1 MGRGERDKADPNLIV
16 DGSRRPHPSKR
27 VQGLDYPQTVTKLK
41 TANKGNEGVDAENVA
56 EHSKDRE
63 NLVNRKKA
71 LRIDTFFV
79 KNTSTRPQAV
89 GEALNA
95 DGTLKDASEIEWLH
109 SPSEM
114 EGTVSLKRMPDNEEV
129 EDGGESD
136 SMGTIRQP
144 KPKRQKKQASV
155 STQNLDSVESVANKV
170 ATVAD
175 DLVLENEEKTNEDLS
190 NEESENGESDG
201 EQEDVPYTPEE
212 EEARNKFLLVLKNS
226 KVKQTATA
234 TSKVHQTRDI
244 RLCYREGTRIIG
256 DEEIAGYFCTFCL
269 NGKPSK
275 GPQGWCTGNV
285 TSRRR
290 HLARK
295 HYEAYVT
302 VCKSNGINPKEGPP
316 EGWKPSK
323 GFKQRNISEFAVKA
337 TKLPKVTKDG
347 IREYLLELIVDCDL
361 PFQFA
366 DRSSLR
372 RLLMYINPKLVNTDI
387 PHKSTIAMAVDEKV
401 KKLDEIDRKLLQLLC
416 LVGDN
421 VTTNDVSVRY
431 VCKVLDPP
439 RKELVPSE
447 VRGRCINHA
456 INLAAAWFIKGLG
469 IPSAAKVKHAIHGK
483 QYEAADSTDDGD
495 DGQEESDE
503 DDVADE
509 EFDVDVNPDLE
520 ANADDEDAMLGTT
533 ITDFE
538 PGDVVGKVMAFVNQV
553 RASSEPTRD
562 FLKQLCLTNGCK
574 PCDLKLWV
582 KTRWGSLSDCFEVAL
597 GMRRAIDDFCVLTDG
612 RSNIPPLRKPKHWKD
627 FRLSQDEWTIVELA
641 YECLKVPASMHSQL
655 SAEKTPTCHKVY
667 PLIIQLIAEWEEYQ
681 DDPEYDLVKHALKVG
696 LANIKKWYQTTKGS
710 LMYFITH
717 VLDPTRKLTFLEA
730 AWEEDTLKAA
740 KKNFEKIVRSLA
752 IRVPSGLLKLQAS
765 DAAGMDNFMDQFIKK
780 KKPILAIPTSVG
792 YENVNPLEEFKRY
805 FARPCLGGVIKGL
818 NTLCFS

>member
-1 MGRGERDKADPNLIV
+1 M
-16 DGSRRPHPSKR
+16 
-27 VQGLDYPQTVTKLK
+27 
-41 TANKGNEGVDAENVA
+41 
-56 EHSKDRE
+56 
-63 NLVNRKKA
+63 
-71 LRIDTFFV
+71 
-79 KNTSTRPQAV
+79 
-89 GEALNA
+89 
-95 DGTLKDASEIEWLH
+95 
-109 SPSEM
+109 
-114 EGTVSLKRMPDNEEV
+114 
-129 EDGGESD
+129 
-136 SMGTIRQP
+136 
-144 KPKRQKKQASV
+144 
-155 STQNLDSVESVANKV
+155 
-170 ATVAD
+170 
-175 DLVLENEEKTNEDLS
+175 
-190 NEESENGESDG
+190 
-201 EQEDVPYTPEE
+201 
-212 EEARNKFLLVLKNS
+212 
-226 KVKQTATA
+226 
-234 TSKVHQTRDI
+234 
-244 RLCYREGTRIIG
+244 
-256 DEEIAGYFCTFCL
+256 
-269 NGKPSK
+269 
-275 GPQGWCTGNV
+275 
-285 TSRRR
+285 
-290 HLARK
+290 
-295 HYEAYVT
+295 
-302 VCKSNGINPKEGPP
+302 
-316 EGWKPSK
+316 
-323 GFKQRNISEFAVKA
+323 
-337 TKLPKVTKDG
+337 
-347 IREYLLELIVDCDL
+347 
-361 PFQFA
+361 
-366 DRSSLR
+366 SS
-372 RLLMYINPKLVNTDI
+372 
-387 PHKSTIAMAVDEKV
+387 
-401 KKLDEIDRKLLQLLC
+401 
-416 LVGDN
+416 
-421 VTTNDVSVRY
+421 
-431 VCKVLDPP
+431 
-439 RKELVPSE
+439 
-447 VRGRCINHA
+447 CINHA

-597 GMRRAIDDFCVLTDG
+597 GMRRAIDDFCVLADG

-740 KKNFEKIVRSLA
+740 KKNFEKIFLQYKTKYDA
-752 IRVPSGLLKLQAS
+752 QRVVIAQPAVVQTTATICQAS

-805 FARPCLGGVIKGL
+805 FARPCVSRSSCTNAIAWWGHQGSEYPVLQLIARDYCPIPGSSCLVERSFSLSARTDSARRGQMDKNKFGSLQRLRGAYSDGRL
-818 NTLCFS
+818 NVHNEAWIALDADFDYNSSDDLQY